1 MSLPKKLKFFNLYGN
16 GESYFGRAEEITLP
30 KLAMKAEA
38 FRAGTMLGE
47 VQQDLGLEPLE
58 MESTFGGPMRSVLR
72 EFGTYAHDGVLLR
85 YVGSYQSED
94 GSSPDTYEIVVRGR
108 HTEIDFG
115 NAKAGDNT
123 QFKVKTACSY
133 YKLTINGVVEIEI
146 DMVRMI
152 YIVGGVDRLAEHRR
166 AIGVG

>member
-1 MSLPKKLKFFNLYGN
+1 MALPNKLKFFNLYGD

-30 KLAMKAEA
+30 KLSMKGEA
-38 FRAGTMLGE
+38 YRAGTMLGE
-47 VQQDLGLEPLE
+47 VQQDLGLEALE
-58 MESTFGGPMRSVLR
+58 LESTFGGPMRSVLR
-72 EFGTYAHDGVLLR
+72 QFGVYAHDGVLMR
-85 YVGSYQSED
+85 YVGSYQRD
-94 GSSPDTYEIVVRGR
+94 DTGAVDAYEVVVRGR

-133 YKLTINGVVEIEI
+133 YKLAVNGVTEVEV

-166 AIGVG
+166 AIGV